1 MWKPHDD
8 DDDDDD
14 DDDVFREFQEKK
26 PRYLRSASAFSSIAV
41 SRKESKE
48 RFVVGR
54 DVQEEKGD
62 KK

>member
-14 DDDVFREFQEKK
+14 DDDVFREFQEKN
-26 PRYLRSASAFSSIAV
+26 PISPLCERLFLTLNSGV
-41 SRKESKE
+41 SESKE